1 MKTREDEEFL
11 TDDYVCF
18 ECRGYGNDYYIN
30 DDGDLVCACDTCA
43 VRKRIK
49 KEG

>member
-18 ECRGYGNDYYIN
+18 ECKECGDDYYIN
-30 DDGDLVCACDTCA
+30 NNGDLVHACDTCE
-43 VRKRIK
+43 RIK
-49 KEG
+49 REK